1 MGKLACL
8 LGPAGP
14 PTPRNVTS
22 TTCAS
27 RLRYPSILSTDT
39 TPCAANTGV
48 FICRTCLPASLR
60 PVRAPEFLQS
70 TQASYDAI
78 AEAYAAE
85 HPDSLAGRPLERALL
100 TAFVELAR
108 MPGRSGQ
115 PPVADVGSGP
125 GYVTARLHEAGLPV
139 FGVDASPRM
148 VALARRAH
156 PELRFHVGSM
166 TALDLP
172 DETLGGIVALYSIIH
187 VPDGHLPATFAEFRR
202 VLLPG
207 APVLLGFQSG
217 DEDGH
222 QRLTERYG
230 QEIALDYYWR
240 TPDTVAGH
248 LTAAG
253 LVPYARVLRE
263 PGPGE
268 KLPRAFLLARR
279 PGPEPREV

>member
-1 MGKLACL
+1 MRGEHRRVHLPDA
-8 LGPAGP
+8 
-14 PTPRNVTS
+14 R
-22 TTCAS
+22 
-27 RLRYPSILSTDT
+27 
-39 TPCAANTGV
+39 
-48 FICRTCLPASLR
+48 PASVR
-60 PVRAPEFLQS
+60 FVRAPEFVES

-100 TAFVELAR
+100 SAFVELVRAPGV
-108 MPGRSGQ
+108 PGR
-115 PPVADVGSGP
+115 PPVADLGSGP

-172 DETLGGIVALYSIIH
+172 EATLGGIVALYSIIH
-187 VPDGHLPATFAEFRR
+187 VPDDHLPSVFAEFRR

-222 QRLTERYG
+222 QRLTERFG
-230 QEIALDYYWR
+230 QEISLDYYWR
-240 TPDTVAGH
+240 TPDTVVEH
-248 LTAAG
+248 LTGAG
-253 LVPYARVLRE
+253 LDLRARVLRE
-263 PGPGE
+263 PEAGE

-279 PGPEPREV
+279 PPVDGEPTPDA

>member
-1 MGKLACL
+1 M
-8 LGPAGP
+8 
-14 PTPRNVTS
+14 
-22 TTCAS
+22 
-27 RLRYPSILSTDT
+27 
-39 TPCAANTGV
+39 
-48 FICRTCLPASLR
+48 R
-60 PVRAPEFLQS
+60 PVSAPEFLQS

-78 AEAYAAE
+78 ADAYAAE
-85 HPDSLAGRPLERALL
+85 HPDSLAGRPLERSLL
-100 TAFVELAR
+100 TAFVELVRA
-108 MPGRSGQ
+108 PGVPGT

-125 GYVTARLHEAGLPV
+125 GYVTARLHEAGLAV

-187 VPDGHLPATFAEFRR
+187 VPDDHLPAAFAEFRR

-217 DEDGH
+217 DEDG
-222 QRLTERYG
+222 QLRLTERYG
-230 QEIALDYYWR
+230 REIALDYYWR
-240 TPDTVAGH
+240 TPDTVAAH
-248 LTAAG
+248 LVAAG
-253 LVPYARVLRE
+253 LELYARVLRE

-279 PGPEPREV
+279 PGPVPREG

>member
-1 MGKLACL
+1 M
-8 LGPAGP
+8 
-14 PTPRNVTS
+14 
-22 TTCAS
+22 
-27 RLRYPSILSTDT
+27 
-39 TPCAANTGV
+39 
-48 FICRTCLPASLR
+48 R

-100 TAFVELAR
+100 TAFVELVRA
-108 MPGRSGQ
+108 PGVPGK

-148 VALARRAH
+148 VALARKAH

-187 VPDGHLPATFAEFRR
+187 VPDDHLPAAFAEFRR

-222 QRLTERYG
+222 RRLTERYG
-230 QEIALDYYWR
+230 REITLDYYWR
-240 TPDTVAGH
+240 TPDTVAAH
-248 LTAAG
+248 LAEAG
-253 LVPYARVLRE
+253 LELHARVLRE

-268 KLPRAFLLARR
+268 NLPRAFLLARR
-279 PGPEPREV
+279 PGPVPREV

>member
-1 MGKLACL
+1 M
-8 LGPAGP
+8 
-14 PTPRNVTS
+14 
-22 TTCAS
+22 
-27 RLRYPSILSTDT
+27 
-39 TPCAANTGV
+39 
-48 FICRTCLPASLR
+48 
-60 PVRAPEFLQS
+60 RAPDFLQS

-85 HPDSLAGRPLERALL
+85 HPDSLAGRPLELALL

-108 MPGRSGQ
+108 AAGTAGR
-115 PPVADVGSGP
+115 PPVADIGSGP

-148 VALARRAH
+148 VALASRAH

-172 DETLGGIVALYSIIH
+172 EETLGGIVALYSIIH
-187 VPDGHLPATFAEFRR
+187 VPDDHLPSVLAGFRR

-230 QEIALDYYWR
+230 KEISLDYHWR

-248 LTAAG
+248 LEEAG
-253 LVPYARVLRE
+253 LEMYARVLRA
-263 PGPGE
+263 PQGE
-268 KLPRAFLLARR
+268 EKMPRAFLLARR
-279 PGPEPREV
+279 PAPAPSGVFRPSGRG

>member
-1 MGKLACL
+1 M
-8 LGPAGP
+8 
-14 PTPRNVTS
+14 
-22 TTCAS
+22 
-27 RLRYPSILSTDT
+27 
-39 TPCAANTGV
+39 
-48 FICRTCLPASLR
+48 
-60 PVRAPEFLQS
+60 RAPEFLQS
-70 TQASYDAI
+70 TQSSYDAI

-100 TAFVELAR
+100 AAFVDLVRASEGTAR
-108 MPGRSGQ
+108 
-115 PPVADVGSGP
+115 PPVADIGSGP

-139 FGVDASPRM
+139 FGIDASPRM

-156 PELRFHVGSM
+156 PGLRFHVGSM

-187 VPDGHLPATFAEFRR
+187 VPDDHLPAVLAGFRR
-202 VLLPG
+202 VLRPG

-230 QEIALDYYWR
+230 QEISLDYYWR

-248 LTAAG
+248 LTQAG
-253 LVPYARVLRE
+253 LRLHARVLRE
-263 PGPGE
+263 PEPGE

-279 PGPEPREV
+279 PVLAGESATD

>member
-1 MGKLACL
+1 M
-8 LGPAGP
+8 
-14 PTPRNVTS
+14 
-22 TTCAS
+22 
-27 RLRYPSILSTDT
+27 
-39 TPCAANTGV
+39 
-48 FICRTCLPASLR
+48 
-60 PVRAPEFLQS
+60 RAPEFVES

-100 TAFVELAR
+100 SAFVELVR
-108 MPGRSGQ
+108 EPGVPGR
-115 PPVADVGSGP
+115 PPVADLGSGP

-148 VALARRAH
+148 VALARRTH

-172 DETLGGIVALYSIIH
+172 AAALGGIVALYSIIH
-187 VPDGHLPATFAEFRR
+187 VPDDHLPSVFAEFRR

-217 DEDGH
+217 VEDGH
-222 QRLTERYG
+222 LRLTERFG
-230 QEIALDYYWR
+230 QEISLDCYWR
-240 TPDTVAGH
+240 TPDTVVEH
-248 LTAAG
+248 LTGAG
-253 LVPYARVLRE
+253 LDLRARVLRE
-263 PGPGE
+263 PEAGE

-279 PGPEPREV
+279 PPVDGVPAAEA

>member
-1 MGKLACL
+1 M
-8 LGPAGP
+8 
-14 PTPRNVTS
+14 
-22 TTCAS
+22 
-27 RLRYPSILSTDT
+27 
-39 TPCAANTGV
+39 
-48 FICRTCLPASLR
+48 
-60 PVRAPEFLQS
+60 RAPDFLQS

-78 AEAYAAE
+78 AEAYTAE

-100 TAFVELAR
+100 TTFVELVRAA
-108 MPGRSGQ
+108 GTTG

-139 FGVDASPRM
+139 FGVDTSPRM

-172 DETLGGIVALYSIIH
+172 EETLGGIVALYSIIH
-187 VPDGHLPATFAEFRR
+187 VPDDHLSSVFAGFRR
-202 VLLPG
+202 VLMPG

-217 DEDGH
+217 AEDGH

-230 QEIALDYYWR
+230 QEISLDYYWR

-248 LTAAG
+248 LEEAG
-253 LVPYARVLRE
+253 LEMYARVLRA
-263 PGPGE
+263 PQGE
-268 KLPRAFLLARR
+268 EKMPRAFLLARR
-279 PGPEPREV
+279 PAPAPSAVFGQAVAAR